1 MKAWTMPA
9 PTRILLLLTV
19 IPGILF
25 SLPGCGDGPQ
35 PAATPTKTA
44 VTAPDADKQTV
55 TGSQTGTGSDRSRP
69 RYAPVQLGSSRNS
82 GPDNAGDPSATKKP
96 HSINDV
102 IAALKPLQIVMGKWN
117 GVLKS
122 GGNPEV
128 HDWVWDLTT
137 DRKYPALALK
147 VTGGNYFNNARIT
160 YEPSSSRYRMTTVDL
175 DGIAREFEGS
185 WEVEPAE
192 VPGEDGKTLHRTFK
206 LKLTEVPNTDL
217 PTRWEYVFSQQ
228 NNNRYQIFA
237 SRARGTSARFVQRDV
252 IGSQR
257 SGTTFAQA
265 DDDYGERTCI
275 ISQGL
280 GTIQV
285 SYQGK
290 SYYVCCTGCRAAFE
304 DDPQMWIARWEEMQA
319 EKSE

>member
-1 MKAWTMPA
+1 MPA
-9 PTRILLLLTV
+9 RIQFFLLTTAV
-19 IPGILF
+19 PGILF
-25 SLPGCGDGPQ
+25 TLPGCGNDPQ
-35 PAATPTKTA
+35 PATPTAETETA
-44 VTAPDADKQTV
+44 TQAVDGDTTAA
-55 TGSQTGTGSDRSRP
+55 SQTAARP
-69 RYAPVQLGSSRNS
+69 ESNRRHYSPVQLGSRS
-82 GPDNAGDPSATKKP
+82 GQETANQNGSATSTKP

-137 DRKYPALALK
+137 DRQYPALSLN
-147 VTGGNYFNNARIT
+147 VTSGNYFNNARIT
-160 YEPSSSRYRMTTVDL
+160 YEPSSTLYRMTTVDSE
-175 DGIAREFEGS
+175 GIAREFEGG

-206 LKLTEVPNTDL
+206 LKLTEVPNADL
-217 PTRWEYVFSQQ
+217 PNRWEYVFSQQ
-228 NNNRYQIFA
+228 NNNRYQVFA
-237 SRARGTSARFVQRDV
+237 SRARGTSSRFIQRDV

-304 DDPQMWIARWEEMQA
+304 DDPQMWIARWEDMQA
-319 EKSE
+319 QKQE

>member
-1 MKAWTMPA
+1 MSA
-9 PTRILLLLTV
+9 RIQFLLLFTAVAL
-19 IPGILF
+19 
-25 SLPGCGDGPQ
+25 SGCGRDTQ
-35 PAATPTKTA
+35 PAEPTSETETATHDVRA
-44 VTAPDADKQTV
+44 
-55 TGSQTGTGSDRSRP
+55 GSDAGIEPVQPRP
-69 RYAPVQLGSSRNS
+69 RYSPVQIGSSEEPGRQGDS
-82 GPDNAGDPSATKKP
+82 GSSASTQP
-96 HSINDV
+96 HNINDV

-122 GGNPEV
+122 GGIPET
-128 HDWVWDLTT
+128 HDWVWDLTS
-137 DRKYPALALK
+137 DKKFPALSLR
-147 VTGGNYFNNARIT
+147 VTNGNFFSSARIT
-160 YEPSSSRYRMTTVDL
+160 YEPSSTRYRMTTVDAE
-175 DGIAREFEGS
+175 GIAREFQGN
-185 WEVEPAE
+185 WEAAPAE
-192 VPGEDGKTLHRTFK
+192 VPGDDGKTLHRTFK
-206 LKLTEVPNTDL
+206 LKLTEIANADL
-217 PTRWEYVFSQQ
+217 PNRWEYVFSQQ
-228 NNNRYQIFA
+228 NNNRYQVFA
-237 SRARGTSARFVQRDV
+237 SRARGSSSRFIQRDV

-319 EKSE
+319 EKQNSQ